1 MKKMFKVC
9 MSVFILVILVS
20 GVPSYAHASDD
31 LHIEVDGTETL
42 SKGEVA
48 SFYLVT
54 TYGNEG
60 RVDANITSALIYYR
74 EELIE
79 NLTSEIN
86 HIDTGLFWVKYS
98 VPSDA
103 LAGTYMMLI
112 DANYTINASEV
123 KTSAV
128 KAVTVSTALTELNS
142 RIRSVERDVLAIKAT
157 IEAIEPSIG
166 NINAILADMGERI
179 NTVEANIAAINGSI
193 TDISTSVTSIS
204 GTIDTIQADFT
215 TLKTDIET
223 LQSDVESLQTNV
235 RTISVALTATNEYVA
250 TIEKNISERTS
261 SLTTNL
267 YIVLAISIASALAAI
282 LGFVALVELG
292 RILVGGLKL

>member
-1 MKKMFKVC
+1 MKKTITVC
-9 MSVFILVILVS
+9 FFLLTFLIW
-20 GVPSYAHASDD
+20 VPKSARASND

-42 SKGEVA
+42 SRGDLAV
-48 SFYLVT
+48 FHLVT

-60 RVDANITSALIYYR
+60 RVDANITSVLLYYKADTF
-74 EELIE
+74 E

-86 HIDTGLFWVKYS
+86 RIDRGFFWLKYS

-103 LAGTYMMLI
+103 PAGTYTMLI
-112 DANYTINASEV
+112 DANYTINAIKV

-142 RIRSVERDVLAIKAT
+142 RVRSVERDVLAIKAT

-166 NINAILADMGERI
+166 NINVILTDMGERI
-179 NTVEANIAAINGSI
+179 NTVETNIAAINSSI
-193 TDISTSVTSIS
+193 TDISTSVTGIS
-204 GTIDTIQADFT
+204 GTIDTIQEDFT

-223 LQSDVESLQTNV
+223 LQSNVKDLQTNV

-250 TIEKNISERTS
+250 TIEKSISQQTS

-292 RILVGGLKL
+292 RILIGGLKL